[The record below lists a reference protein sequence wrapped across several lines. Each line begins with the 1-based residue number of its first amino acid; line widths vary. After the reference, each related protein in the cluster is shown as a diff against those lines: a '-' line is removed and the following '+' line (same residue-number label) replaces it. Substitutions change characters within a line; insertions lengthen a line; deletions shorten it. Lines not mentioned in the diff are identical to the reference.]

1 MKPGFASFGV
11 LAIIFSALQFLW
23 IGLIIKS
30 GRDSEQTSMAERDS
44 EFQRNHQDNLIDNE
58 LSIKDKRK
66 KLEELFNR

>member
-1 MKPGFASFGV
+1 
-11 LAIIFSALQFLW
+11 FLW

-30 GRDSEQTSMAERDS
+30 GRDSEETSMAERDS